1 MYLPPHF
8 EETDSEAITGLIA
21 RFPLAVIVCVH
32 DGDIIAN
39 HLPLML
45 NGKAQLIGHIARS
58 NRLHELIEDGE
69 DMLAIFRAEDA
80 YISPNWYPTKQETHR
95 HVPTWNYQT
104 VHVRGRVTFSHE
116 HKDKLA
122 VVGKLT
128 KSQERQASGDR
139 AWKMSD
145 APQDF
150 MAHML
155 DNIVAFR
162 IDIESISAKSKLS
175 QNRDAV
181 DFDSV
186 SDAMRR
192 LGKDSLSAEMDRI
205 ADTRKSGGSG

>member
-8 EETDSEAITGLIA
+8 EETDSEAIAGLIA
-21 RFPLAVIVCVH
+21 KFPLAVIVCVH
-32 DGDIIAN
+32 DDNIIAN
-39 HLPLML
+39 HIPLL
-45 NGKAQLIGHIARS
+45 LTAKNELAGHIAKS
-58 NRLHELIEDGE
+58 NRLHELVEDGAA
-69 DMLAIFRAEDA
+69 MLAIFRAEDA
-80 YISPNWYPTKQETHR
+80 YISPNLYPTKQQTHR

-128 KSQERQASGDR
+128 TLQEQAASGHR

-145 APQDF
+145 APRDF
-150 MAHML
+150 IAHML

-181 DFDSV
+181 DFDGV

-192 LGKDSLSAEMDRI
+192 LGKDGLSAAMDRF
-205 ADTRKSGGSG
+205 ADARKSDGSG